1 MRIAQIA
8 PLFESVPPKLYGGTE
23 RVVSY
28 LTEAL
33 VTLGHDVT
41 LFASGDSVT
50 SARLISPC
58 ERSLR
63 LDDKAVDH
71 LLYHYVMLDQVRDL
85 ARKFDVLHFHVDYLH
100 YPFMRGCRV
109 PHVATLHGRLDIP
122 QLKALYRKFAN
133 EPIVSISFSQRKAL
147 RFARWISNVYHGVP
161 ARTYRP
167 GSGKGGYLA
176 FLGRISP
183 EKRVDRAV
191 QIALQCGM
199 PLKIAA
205 KVDKADREYYES
217 EIRPLLSQPGIE
229 YIGEITESE
238 KCEFLGYAYAH
249 LFPIDWPEPFGMCM
263 IEAMA
268 CGTPTIAFGHGS
280 VPEVLSHGVTGFV
293 VDSVEAAVEAV
304 PKIAT
309 LDRAACRLEFEE
321 RFDSLRMAEDYVR
334 IYESLAGRAD
344 LPERAEIGLLD
355 DSAPDMAAV

>member
-23 RVVSY
+23 RVISY

-50 SARLISPC
+50 AARLLSPC
-58 ERSLR
+58 KRSLR
-63 LDDKAVDH
+63 LDDKTGDH
-71 LLYHYVMLDQVRDL
+71 LLYHYVMLDQVCEM
-85 ARKFDVLHFHVDYLH
+85 AREFDVLHFHLDYLH

-109 PHVATLHGRLDIP
+109 PYVATLHGRLDIP
-122 QLKALYRKFAN
+122 ELWPLYRRHAN
-133 EPIVSISFSQRKAL
+133 EPLVSISFSQRKPL
-147 RFARWISNVYHGVP
+147 RWVRWISNVYHGLP
-161 ARTYRP
+161 ARSFRCGT
-167 GSGKGGYLA
+167 GKGGYLT
-176 FLGRISP
+176 FLGRIAR
-183 EKRVDRAV
+183 EKRVDRAI
-191 QIALQCGM
+191 QIAVEAGM

-205 KVDKADREYYES
+205 KIDRADRDYYES

-229 YIGEITESE
+229 YIGEISE
-238 KCEFLGYAYAH
+238 KEKCDFLGNAYAH

-268 CGTPTIAFGHGS
+268 CGTPTIAFGNGS
-280 VPEVLSHGVTGFV
+280 VPEVLNHGVSGFV
-293 VDSVEAAVEAV
+293 VDSIEAAVEAV

-309 LDRAACRLEFEE
+309 LDRGMCRLEFEE

-334 IYESLAGRAD
+334 IYESLSDHVD
-344 LPERAEIGLLD
+344 LPEHAELELID
-355 DSAPDMAAV
+355 DSTPDVAAV